1 MSELN
6 EHETSSARPS
16 GMRAFFVMWIG
27 QFVSLLGSAMTSFA
41 IPIWVFGQTERVQEL
56 ALVGLAFM
64 LPLILMSPVAGTIV
78 DRNNRKMMMIVSD
91 LASGLTTIAVLALV
105 LTDSLQI
112 WHLYV
117 TNFINGAF
125 QTFQW
130 PAYSSAISVMIPKEQ
145 YGRVAGLNS
154 LARNGSHIFAPLLAG
169 ALLGVIGLQGIL
181 IIDIVTFTVAVST
194 LLFIHVPN
202 PPRTTEGQKGKGS
215 IWQESAY
222 GFQYIWQRPSLLGLQ
237 LVFLG
242 GNFIVTIAFTVQAA
256 MILARTA
263 QDATIFA
270 WVSAAGAV
278 GGVAGALLMS
288 TWGGPKRRV
297 HGVLMGWAITG
308 ILGTSLVGIGQSWP
322 VWAVGFFIGT
332 GIIPILNG
340 SNQAIW
346 QSKVA
351 PDIQGRVFSIRR
363 LIAWVSNPLARVLAI
378 PLADQLLEPA
388 MQEGGSL
395 VGTFGW
401 LVGTGPGAGMGL
413 IFVFSGVIA
422 TIVGLCG
429 YLVPAIRNVEDILPD
444 HDTMERVTEEEREE
458 KEEKEE
464 EVVKDVPL

>member
-6 EHETSSARPS
+6 EHEPNTSSVRPS

-56 ALVGLAFM
+56 ALLGLAFI

-78 DRNNRKMMMIVSD
+78 DRNNRKMMMILSD
-91 LASGLTTIAVLALV
+91 LASGVTTIVVLALV

-117 TNFINGAF
+117 TNFVNGAF

-130 PAYSSAISVMIPKEQ
+130 PAYSSAISVMISKEQ
-145 YGRVAGLNS
+145 YGRVAGLTS
-154 LARNGSHIFAPLLAG
+154 LARNGSHIFAPLLGG
-169 ALLGVIGLQGIL
+169 ALLGLIGLQGIL
-181 IIDIVTFTVAVST
+181 IIDIVTFTLAIGT

-202 PPRTTEGQKGKGS
+202 PPRTVEGQKGQGS
-215 IWQESAY
+215 ILQESAY
-222 GFQYIWQRPSLLGLQ
+222 GFQYIWQRPSLMYLQ
-237 LVFLG
+237 LVFLF
-242 GNFIVTIAFTVQAA
+242 GNFMVTIAITMQAA
-256 MILARTA
+256 MILARTD

-288 TWGGPKRRV
+288 AWGGPKRRI
-297 HGVLMGWAITG
+297 HGVLLGWAITG
-308 ILGTSLVGIGQSWP
+308 LLGTSLVGIGQSWP

-378 PLADQLLEPA
+378 PLADGLLEPA

-395 VGTFGW
+395 VGTFAW
-401 LVGTGPGAGMGL
+401 LVGTGAGAGMSL
-413 IFVFSGVIA
+413 IFVFTGLIA
-422 TIVGLCG
+422 SIVGLCG
-429 YLVPAIRNVEDILPD
+429 YFVPAIRNVEDILPD
-444 HDTMERVTEEEREE
+444 HDTMERVEEEQLA
-458 KEEKEE
+458 
-464 EVVKDVPL
+464 VAS